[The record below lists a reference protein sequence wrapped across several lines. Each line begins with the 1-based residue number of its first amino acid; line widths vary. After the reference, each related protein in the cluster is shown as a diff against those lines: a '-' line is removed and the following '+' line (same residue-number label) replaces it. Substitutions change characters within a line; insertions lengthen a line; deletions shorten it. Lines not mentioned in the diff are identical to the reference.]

1 MANNRKEIYG
11 VLTTKDT
18 IPLSTST
25 SGLTLATTSG
35 KSSFTMS
42 TTNDNFIKGAWIW
55 DTTNDELYK
64 VDRMTSTTT
73 GNIVGTFNDT
83 EATMATAIIKEADAM
98 AIQLGVVAKADT
110 TINGVDLASGDAL
123 NFSVTG
129 IGGDVGSRY
138 VDPVIADG
146 ATGEVRYIITK
157 Y

>member
-18 IPLSTST
+18 IPLSTPT

-42 TTNDNFIKGAWIW
+42 ATNANFIKGAWIW

-64 VDRMTSTTT
+64 IANMTSTTT

-83 EATMATAIIKEADAM
+83 EATMATAIIKQADAM

-138 VDPVIADG
+138 VDPIIVDG
-146 ATGEVRYIITK
+146 GEVRYIITK

>member
-18 IPLSTST
+18 IPLSTPT

-42 TTNDNFIKGAWIW
+42 TTNANFIKGAWIW

-64 VDRMTSTTT
+64 IANMTSTTT

-83 EATMATAIIKEADAM
+83 EATMGTAIIKQADAM

-138 VDPVIADG
+138 VDPVIVDG
-146 ATGEVRYIITK
+146 GEVRYIITK

>member
-11 VLTTKDT
+11 TLTTKDT
-18 IPLSTST
+18 IPLSTPT

-42 TTNDNFIKGAWIW
+42 ATNANFIKGAWIW

-64 VDRMTSTTT
+64 IANMTSTTT

-83 EATMATAIIKEADAM
+83 EATMGTAIIKQADAM